1 MAKYE
6 KQATGKYYGL
16 GSGGKV
22 YTNTQSDGLAKSL
35 ANAGYLIGQ
44 GENKKIDREKTEAME
59 KIQTLYA
66 SGKSFETIQ
75 SEILE
80 GKHPDLV
87 GKYTEATTNF
97 HLGKVKAA
105 ETIIEINNN
114 KDDYDHTTMTLD
126 SFYKKFMPDDLAN
139 QDPAYSAGFS
149 TKFNIYKEKE
159 ANSDAEVRA
168 AHNTKVK
175 IEEVRKILSVIPT
188 EDIDERYVSTWKAFG
203 HTLRTKDNKGKTEFY
218 TNAELMA
225 AIISDVASII
235 DTATTADQLARAEKI
250 MSLDLGLGKNN
261 QKLGTLNSRKNKDV
275 DILKTALEQ
284 KKVSVEN
291 QRRRDEV
298 YETGKAI
305 DAIWIKSMTAKEDG
319 TMPTVAELQEMS
331 KEIATLAGSDI
342 TYVQAFQKY
351 HNTDPSDRVI
361 SSPKDTSRFILDIHE
376 GRFQTYAEM
385 VAAWKE
391 QELPN
396 SVLDKA
402 QTEWGEYQ
410 QYGTKNKP
418 IYETNSNYTSQIKRT
433 IEVIKDS
440 YTNNVDGTSQ
450 EGDAIDDATIY
461 MHSQILEWERGQREK
476 GITVTEDDRRKFI
489 IDLGKY
495 AKETWVGTNPSDIVP
510 ESVETRRINKETE
523 LLNQELE
530 ADEAKEQEI
539 RDNTVL
545 FTQDEGT
552 ADAKDVTLG
561 EYVDQISNTINELG
575 NVKLSKIRIGGIISE
590 KELYNQVNLPKI
602 TKYITSALGDNFDEN
617 VMAAMSDEDYINI
630 VNQMAQNLGLL
641 KGSDEED
648 KKQLINLNKI
658 IQSIVTGER

>member
-16 GSGGKV
+16 GSAGKV

-44 GENKKIDREKTEAME
+44 GENKRIDREKDEAIN

-66 SGKSFETIQ
+66 SGNSFEKIQ
-75 SEILE
+75 SEILA

-105 ETIIEINNN
+105 EVITEIRNN

-139 QDPAYSAGFS
+139 QEPAYSAGFS
-149 TKFNIYKEKE
+149 TQFNIFKEK
-159 ANSDAEVRA
+159 DAGKDADNRA

-175 IEEVRKILSVIPT
+175 IEEVRKVLSVIPT
-188 EDIDERYVSTWKAFG
+188 EDLDERYVSTWKQFG

-225 AIISDVASII
+225 AIIADVASII
-235 DTATTADQLARAEKI
+235 DTATTPEQLERAIKI

-261 QKLGTLNSRKNKDV
+261 QKLGTLNSRKNQDV

-284 KKVSVEN
+284 KSISLEN

-305 DAIWIKSMTAKEDG
+305 DDIWIKSMTAKEDG
-319 TMPTVAELQEMS
+319 TMPTIAELQDMS
-331 KEIATLAGSDI
+331 KEIAKLAGSDI
-342 TYVQAFQKY
+342 SYVQAFQKY

-361 SSPKDTSRFILDIHE
+361 SSPKDTNRFLLDIHE
-376 GRFQTYAEM
+376 GRFQTYQEM
-385 VAAWKE
+385 IQAWKE
-391 QELPN
+391 QDLPN

-433 IEVIKDS
+433 VAVIADS
-440 YTNNVDGTSQ
+440 YANDVDGTSQ
-450 EGDAIDDATIY
+450 EADAIDDATIY
-461 MHSQILEWERGQREK
+461 MHSEILAWEKSQRDK
-476 GITVTEDDRRKFI
+476 GVQVTEPDRRKFI
-489 IDLGKY
+489 IELGKY
-495 AKETWVGTNPSDIVP
+495 VTETWQGLDPTGVVP
-510 ESVETRRINKETE
+510 KTVETRRVEKETE
-523 LLNQELE
+523 LANEQLE
-530 ADEAKEQEI
+530 ADEAAAQEI

-545 FTQDEGT
+545 FTDVGG
-552 ADAKDVTLG
+552 AVVTLG
-561 EYVDQISNTINELG
+561 DYVEQISQTINDIG

-602 TKYITSALGDNFDEN
+602 TKYITQALGSSFDEN
-617 VMAAMSDEDYINI
+617 VMAAMSDEDYLNI

-641 KGSDEED
+641 NGSEEED
-648 KKQLINLNKI
+648 KKQLLNLNKI
-658 IQSIVTGER
+658 IESIIKGER